1 MRSALAVSLAL
12 ASGAAAALGL
22 GQIQLK
28 SGLGE
33 PLLAEIPIISNDP
46 SELERLRASLASPAT
61 FARVGLQPPDAVM
74 ADLQFVSALDAR
86 GNPVI
91 RVTST
96 QPINQPLL
104 TFLVEVDWGQGRL
117 VREYSTLIDAP
128 RTAAAPM
135 QSPIQAPQAAPSNT
149 ILREPATVPADPPAP
164 EADPVAAAPS
174 ETGAEADTAPA
185 PFSVPPPQPAP
196 RPVAASPEVP
206 SPIEGGRYD
215 VQAGDTLSAIAGRI
229 EGASVNQAMIAL
241 LRANPGAF
249 IDGNIHLVKAG
260 AVLQIP
266 DASALAEVD
275 TAEAAALVRSQTQ
288 QWREATA
295 AVPQPAVAEATGG
308 DADSAASPAASG
320 RTADARLEI
329 VPPGASDAS
338 TAGTQS
344 GTSAGGEGD
353 MLRQELQ
360 TTQETLAARDAE
372 LVEMKSRLAELEKLQ
387 QQQQQLLDMKDSELA
402 AAQQRLAQSN
412 DAQAPMSA
420 TPWLVGG
427 GVVLLFALLGWW
439 LGRRRA
445 ATPVFRAPQERT
457 SSIADAFPSG
467 AMAVPAARPDPVP
480 APGPVEPVEPVPPVA
495 PATRADAEGRLEAGA
510 DASPDPVVE
519 DRTAASDA
527 AQASA
532 PPVQDETPLWNRG
545 ERDPL
550 PGGRA
555 PTWHAGGSAA
565 HAPVDAASGHDRL
578 ELARAY
584 VALGDHGS
592 ARQLLEEVAGHGD
605 PDARQQAERMLR
617 DLA

>member
-96 QPINQPLL
+96 QPITQPLL

-135 QSPIQAPQAAPSNT
+135 QPPIQAPQAAPSNT
-149 ILREPATVPADPPAP
+149 IVREPDPVPTTQPAQDDEPVAEAEPDPEPAPITVPPA
-164 EADPVAAAPS
+164 
-174 ETGAEADTAPA
+174 
-185 PFSVPPPQPAP
+185 QPAP
-196 RPVAASPEVP
+196 RPVAAAPATPVAP

-229 EGASVNQAMIAL
+229 EGVSVNEAMIAL

-266 DASALAEVD
+266 DAGALAQVD
-275 TAEAAALVRSQTQ
+275 SAEAAALVRSQTQ

-295 AVPQPAVAEATGG
+295 AVPQPAAADASTG
-308 DADSAASPAASG
+308 DADNAASPAASG

-372 LVEMKSRLAELEKLQ
+372 LDEMKSRLAELEKLQ
-387 QQQQQLLDMKDSELA
+387 QQQQQLLEMKDSELA

-412 DAQAPMSA
+412 DAQSPMSA

-427 GVVLLFALLGWW
+427 GAVLLFALLGWW

-445 ATPVFRAPQERT
+445 ATPVFRAPPERT

-467 AMAVPAARPDPVP
+467 AMAAPTVRPEPTPAPVP
-480 APGPVEPVEPVPPVA
+480 EVEPPADEPARIDSVQTPVADAAPVVEERVDTPEVA
-495 PATRADAEGRLEAGA
+495 PAAA
-510 DASPDPVVE
+510 PVVAE
-519 DRTAASDA
+519 E
-527 AQASA
+527 QAS
-532 PPVQDETPLWNRG
+532 LWGRR

-550 PGGRA
+550 PSGRA
-555 PTWHAGGSAA
+555 PTWHDGSR
-565 HAPVDAASGHDRL
+565 APATAPADAASGHDRL

-605 PDARQQAERMLR
+605 ADARQQAEQMLR

>member
-96 QPINQPLL
+96 QPITQPLL

-135 QSPIQAPQAAPSNT
+135 QPPIQAPQAAPSNT
-149 ILREPATVPADPPAP
+149 IVREPDPVPAAQPAQD
-164 EADPVAAAPS
+164 ADPVASAPP
-174 ETGAEADTAPA
+174 EAEPDPEPA
-185 PFSVPPPQPAP
+185 PITVPPAQPAP
-196 RPVAASPEVP
+196 RPVVAAPATPAAP

-229 EGASVNQAMIAL
+229 EGASINQAMIAL
-241 LRANPGAF
+241 LRENPGAF

-266 DASALAEVD
+266 DASALAQVD
-275 TAEAAALVRSQTQ
+275 SAEAAALVRSQTQ

-295 AVPQPAVAEATGG
+295 AVPQPAVA
-308 DADSAASPAASG
+308 DADPVDAGNAAAPTASG

-372 LVEMKSRLAELEKLQ
+372 LDEMKSRLAELEKLQ
-387 QQQQQLLDMKDSELA
+387 QQQQQLLEMKDSELA

-427 GVVLLFALLGWW
+427 GAVLLFALLGWW

-445 ATPVFRAPQERT
+445 ATPVFRAPPERT

-467 AMAVPAARPDPVP
+467 AMVAPTVRAEPTPEPVPDVESPASEPARADRAQSTPAEAATVVAERVDTPEVAPAAAPVVAEEQASLWDRRERDPVP
-480 APGPVEPVEPVPPVA
+480 
-495 PATRADAEGRLEAGA
+495 
-510 DASPDPVVE
+510 S
-519 DRTAASDA
+519 
-527 AQASA
+527 
-532 PPVQDETPLWNRG
+532 
-545 ERDPL
+545 
-550 PGGRA
+550 GRA
-555 PTWHAGGSAA
+555 PTWHDGSRAPA
-565 HAPVDAASGHDRL
+565 TAPVDAASGHDRL

-592 ARQLLEEVAGHGD
+592 ARQLLEEVAGHGNA
-605 PDARQQAERMLR
+605 DARQQAEQMLR

>member
-96 QPINQPLL
+96 QPITQPLL

-117 VREYSTLIDAP
+117 VREYSALIDAP

-135 QSPIQAPQAAPSNT
+135 QPPIQAPQAAPSNT
-149 ILREPATVPADPPAP
+149 IVREPDPVPATQPAQ
-164 EADPVAAAPS
+164 EADPVASAPP
-174 ETGAEADTAPA
+174 EAEPDPEPA
-185 PFSVPPPQPAP
+185 PITVPPAQPAP
-196 RPVAASPEVP
+196 RPVAAAPAAPVAP

-229 EGASVNQAMIAL
+229 EGASINQAMIAL
-241 LRANPGAF
+241 LRENPGAF

-266 DASALAEVD
+266 DASALAQVD
-275 TAEAAALVRSQTQ
+275 SAEAAALVRSQTQ

-295 AVPQPAVAEATGG
+295 AVPQPAVA
-308 DADSAASPAASG
+308 DADPVDAGNAAAPTASG

-372 LVEMKSRLAELEKLQ
+372 LDEMKSRLAELEKLQ
-387 QQQQQLLDMKDSELA
+387 QQQQQLLEMKDSELA

-427 GVVLLFALLGWW
+427 GAVLLFALLGWW

-445 ATPVFRAPQERT
+445 ATPVFRAPPERT

-467 AMAVPAARPDPVP
+467 AMVAPTVRAEPTPEPVPDVESPASEPARADRAQSTPAEAATVVAERVDTPEVAPAAAPVVAEEQASLWDRRERDPVP
-480 APGPVEPVEPVPPVA
+480 
-495 PATRADAEGRLEAGA
+495 
-510 DASPDPVVE
+510 S
-519 DRTAASDA
+519 
-527 AQASA
+527 
-532 PPVQDETPLWNRG
+532 
-545 ERDPL
+545 
-550 PGGRA
+550 GRA
-555 PTWHAGGSAA
+555 PTWHDGSRAPA
-565 HAPVDAASGHDRL
+565 TAPVDAASGHDRL

-592 ARQLLEEVAGHGD
+592 ARQLLQEVAGHGD
-605 PDARQQAERMLR
+605 ADARQQAEQMLR

>member
-74 ADLQFVSALDAR
+74 SDLQFVSALDAR

-96 QPINQPLL
+96 QPITQPLL

-135 QSPIQAPQAAPSNT
+135 QPPIQAPQAAPSNT
-149 ILREPATVPADPPAP
+149 IVREPDPVPAP
-164 EADPVAAAPS
+164 EPAAPQDADPVAAEPP
-174 ETGAEADTAPA
+174 EPEPDTAPA
-185 PFSVPPPQPAP
+185 PITVPPPQPAP
-196 RPVAASPEVP
+196 RPVAQATPVGP
-206 SPIEGGRYD
+206 ATIEGGRYD

-229 EGASVNQAMIAL
+229 EGASLDAAMIAL
-241 LRANPGAF
+241 LRANPEAF
-249 IDGNIHLVKAG
+249 IDGNIHMVKAG
-260 AVLQIP
+260 AVLQVP
-266 DASALAEVD
+266 DASVLAQVD
-275 TAEAAALVRSQTQ
+275 STEAAALVRAQTR

-295 AVPQPAVAEATGG
+295 AVPQPAAATDTVTEEAG
-308 DADSAASPAASG
+308 DASTRAASG

-344 GTSAGGEGD
+344 GVSAGGEGD
-353 MLRQELQ
+353 MLQQELQ

-372 LVEMKSRLAELEKLQ
+372 LDEMKSRLAELEKLQ
-387 QQQQQLLDMKDSELA
+387 QQQQQLLEMKDSELA

-412 DAQAPMSA
+412 DAQGPMSA

-427 GVVLLFALLGWW
+427 GAVLLFALLGWW
-439 LGRRRA
+439 FGRRRA
-445 ATPVFRAPQERT
+445 ATPVFRAPPERT
-457 SSIADAFPSG
+457 SSIADAFPSR
-467 AMAVPAARPDPVP
+467 AVAAPVTRAEP
-480 APGPVEPVEPVPPVA
+480 APTPAPTVDPVA
-495 PATRADAEGRLEAGA
+495 PARGDAVGT
-510 DASPDPVVE
+510 PVVE
-519 DRTAASDA
+519 PAPVAEDRVDTPDLAAAAPVATAAA
-527 AQASA
+527 
-532 PPVQDETPLWNRG
+532 DEEESLWNRR
-545 ERDPL
+545 ERDPR

-555 PTWHAGGSAA
+555 PTWHDGSRAPAA
-565 HAPVDAASGHDRL
+565 APVDAASGHDRL

>member
-96 QPINQPLL
+96 QPITQPLL

-135 QSPIQAPQAAPSNT
+135 QPPIQAPQAAPSNT
-149 ILREPATVPADPPAP
+149 IVREPDPVPATQPAQ
-164 EADPVAAAPS
+164 EADPVASAPP
-174 ETGAEADTAPA
+174 EAEPDPEPA
-185 PFSVPPPQPAP
+185 PITVPPAQPAP
-196 RPVAASPEVP
+196 RPVAAAPATPVAP
-206 SPIEGGRYD
+206 SPIESGRYD

-229 EGASVNQAMIAL
+229 EGASINQAMIAL
-241 LRANPGAF
+241 LRENPGAF

-266 DASALAEVD
+266 DASALAQVD
-275 TAEAAALVRSQTQ
+275 SAEAAALVRSQTQ

-295 AVPQPAVAEATGG
+295 AVPQPAAADATTG
-308 DADSAASPAASG
+308 DAGNAASPGASG

-372 LVEMKSRLAELEKLQ
+372 LDEMKSRLAELEKLQ
-387 QQQQQLLDMKDSELA
+387 QQQQQLLEMKDSELA

-427 GVVLLFALLGWW
+427 GAVLLFALLGWW

-445 ATPVFRAPQERT
+445 ATPVFRAPPERT

-467 AMAVPAARPDPVP
+467 AMAAPVARAEPTPAPVPDVESPASEPARADSAQSPPAEAAPVVAERVDTPEVAPAAAPMVAEEQASLWDRRERDPVP
-480 APGPVEPVEPVPPVA
+480 
-495 PATRADAEGRLEAGA
+495 
-510 DASPDPVVE
+510 S
-519 DRTAASDA
+519 
-527 AQASA
+527 
-532 PPVQDETPLWNRG
+532 
-545 ERDPL
+545 
-550 PGGRA
+550 GRA
-555 PTWHAGGSAA
+555 PTWHDGSR
-565 HAPVDAASGHDRL
+565 APATAPADAASGHDRL

-584 VALGDHGS
+584 VALGDHDS

-605 PDARQQAERMLR
+605 SDARQQAEQMLR

>member
-96 QPINQPLL
+96 QPITQPLL

-135 QSPIQAPQAAPSNT
+135 QPPIQAPQAAPSNT
-149 ILREPATVPADPPAP
+149 IVREPDPVPATQPAQ
-164 EADPVAAAPS
+164 EADPVA
-174 ETGAEADTAPA
+174 TAPPEAEPDPEPA
-185 PFSVPPPQPAP
+185 PITVPPAQPAP
-196 RPVAASPEVP
+196 RPVAAAPATPAAP
-206 SPIEGGRYD
+206 SPIESGRYD

-229 EGASVNQAMIAL
+229 EGASINQAMIAL
-241 LRANPGAF
+241 LRENPGAF

-266 DASALAEVD
+266 DATTLAQVD
-275 TAEAAALVRSQTQ
+275 SAEAAALVRSQTQ

-295 AVPQPAVAEATGG
+295 AVPQPAVA
-308 DADSAASPAASG
+308 DADPVDAGNAAAPTASG

-372 LVEMKSRLAELEKLQ
+372 LDEMKSRLAELEKLQ
-387 QQQQQLLDMKDSELA
+387 QQQKQLLEMKDSELA

-427 GVVLLFALLGWW
+427 GAVLLFALLGWW

-445 ATPVFRAPQERT
+445 ATPVFRAPPERT

-467 AMAVPAARPDPVP
+467 AMVAPTVRAEPTPEPVPDVESPASEPARADRAQTTPAEAATVVAERVDTPEVAPAAAPVVAEEQASLWDRRERDPVP
-480 APGPVEPVEPVPPVA
+480 
-495 PATRADAEGRLEAGA
+495 
-510 DASPDPVVE
+510 S
-519 DRTAASDA
+519 
-527 AQASA
+527 
-532 PPVQDETPLWNRG
+532 
-545 ERDPL
+545 
-550 PGGRA
+550 GRA
-555 PTWHAGGSAA
+555 PTWHDGSRAPA
-565 HAPVDAASGHDRL
+565 TAPVDAASGHDRL

-592 ARQLLEEVAGHGD
+592 ARQLLQEVAGHGD
-605 PDARQQAERMLR
+605 ADARQQAEQMLR

>member
-1 MRSALAVSLAL
+1 MKRLMRSALAVSLAL

-96 QPINQPLL
+96 QPITQPLL
-104 TFLVEVDWGQGRL
+104 TFLVEVNWGQGRL

-135 QSPIQAPQAAPSNT
+135 QPPIQAPQAAPSNT
-149 ILREPATVPADPPAP
+149 IVREPDPVPATQPAQ
-164 EADPVAAAPS
+164 EADPVASAPP
-174 ETGAEADTAPA
+174 EAESDPEPA
-185 PFSVPPPQPAP
+185 PITVPPAQPAP
-196 RPVAASPEVP
+196 RPVAAAPAAPAAP

-229 EGASVNQAMIAL
+229 EGVSVNQAMIAL
-241 LRANPGAF
+241 LRENPGAF

-266 DASALAEVD
+266 DASALAQVD
-275 TAEAAALVRSQTQ
+275 SAEAAALVRSQTQ

-295 AVPQPAVAEATGG
+295 AVPQPAVA
-308 DADSAASPAASG
+308 DADPVDAGNAASPAASG

-372 LVEMKSRLAELEKLQ
+372 LDEMKSRLAELEKLQ
-387 QQQQQLLDMKDSELA
+387 QQQQQLLEMKDSELA

-427 GVVLLFALLGWW
+427 GAVLLFALLGWW

-445 ATPVFRAPQERT
+445 ATPVFRAPPERT

-467 AMAVPAARPDPVP
+467 AMVAPTVRAEPTPEPVPDVESPASEPARADRAQSTPAEAAPVVAERVDTPEVAPAAAPVVAEEQASLWDRRERDPVP
-480 APGPVEPVEPVPPVA
+480 
-495 PATRADAEGRLEAGA
+495 
-510 DASPDPVVE
+510 S
-519 DRTAASDA
+519 
-527 AQASA
+527 
-532 PPVQDETPLWNRG
+532 
-545 ERDPL
+545 
-550 PGGRA
+550 GRA
-555 PTWHAGGSAA
+555 PTWHDGSRAPA
-565 HAPVDAASGHDRL
+565 TAPVDAASGHDRL

-592 ARQLLEEVAGHGD
+592 ARQLLQEVAGHGD
-605 PDARQQAERMLR
+605 ADARQQAEQMLR

>member
-1 MRSALAVSLAL
+1 
-12 ASGAAAALGL
+12 
-22 GQIQLK
+22 
-28 SGLGE
+28 
-33 PLLAEIPIISNDP
+33 
-46 SELERLRASLASPAT
+46 
-61 FARVGLQPPDAVM
+61 M

-96 QPINQPLL
+96 QPITQPLL

-135 QSPIQAPQAAPSNT
+135 QPPIQAPQAAPSNT
-149 ILREPATVPADPPAP
+149 IVREPDPVPATEPAQDAEPVATAPPEAEPDTDPAAIAVPPA
-164 EADPVAAAPS
+164 
-174 ETGAEADTAPA
+174 
-185 PFSVPPPQPAP
+185 QPAA
-196 RPVAASPEVP
+196 RPVAATPAAPAPAAPAAP
-206 SPIEGGRYD
+206 SQIEGGRYD

-266 DASALAEVD
+266 DASALAQVD
-275 TAEAAALVRSQTQ
+275 SAEAAALVRSQTQ

-295 AVPQPAVAEATGG
+295 AVPQPAAADATTDEA
-308 DADSAASPAASG
+308 ANAAAPAASG

-360 TTQETLAARDAE
+360 TTQEALAARDAE
-372 LVEMKSRLAELEKLQ
+372 VDEMKSRLAELEKLQ
-387 QQQQQLLDMKDSELA
+387 QQQQQLLEMKDSELA

-427 GVVLLFALLGWW
+427 GAVLLFALLGWW

-445 ATPVFRAPQERT
+445 ATPVFRAPPERS

-467 AMAVPAARPDPVP
+467 SLAAPTVRAEPVPAPVQAAEAPAPEPNPSDFAATPAVEPAPVVTERVDTPEVAPAAVPAAAEEQASLWDRRERDPVP
-480 APGPVEPVEPVPPVA
+480 
-495 PATRADAEGRLEAGA
+495 
-510 DASPDPVVE
+510 S
-519 DRTAASDA
+519 
-527 AQASA
+527 
-532 PPVQDETPLWNRG
+532 
-545 ERDPL
+545 
-550 PGGRA
+550 GRA
-555 PTWHAGGSAA
+555 PTWHDGSRAPA
-565 HAPVDAASGHDRL
+565 TAPVDAASGHDRL

-605 PDARQQAERMLR
+605 ADARQQAEQMLR

>member
-96 QPINQPLL
+96 QPITQPLL
-104 TFLVEVDWGQGRL
+104 TFLVEVNWGQGRL

-135 QSPIQAPQAAPSNT
+135 QPPIQAPQAAPSNT
-149 ILREPATVPADPPAP
+149 IVREPDPVPATQPAQ
-164 EADPVAAAPS
+164 EADPVASAPP
-174 ETGAEADTAPA
+174 EAESDPEPA
-185 PFSVPPPQPAP
+185 PITVPPAQPAP
-196 RPVAASPEVP
+196 RPVAAAPAAPAAP

-229 EGASVNQAMIAL
+229 EGVSVNQAMIAL
-241 LRANPGAF
+241 LRENPGAF

-266 DASALAEVD
+266 DASALAQVD
-275 TAEAAALVRSQTQ
+275 SAEAAALVRSQTQ

-295 AVPQPAVAEATGG
+295 AVPQPAVA
-308 DADSAASPAASG
+308 DADPVDAGNAASPAASG

-372 LVEMKSRLAELEKLQ
+372 LDEMKSRLAELEKLQ
-387 QQQQQLLDMKDSELA
+387 QQQQQLLEMKDSELA

-427 GVVLLFALLGWW
+427 GAVLLFALLGWW

-445 ATPVFRAPQERT
+445 ATPVFRAPPERT

-467 AMAVPAARPDPVP
+467 AMVAPTVRAEPTPEPVPDVESPASEPARADRAQSTPAEAAPVVAERVDTPEVAPAAAPVVAEEQASLWDRRERDPVP
-480 APGPVEPVEPVPPVA
+480 
-495 PATRADAEGRLEAGA
+495 
-510 DASPDPVVE
+510 S
-519 DRTAASDA
+519 
-527 AQASA
+527 
-532 PPVQDETPLWNRG
+532 
-545 ERDPL
+545 
-550 PGGRA
+550 GRA
-555 PTWHAGGSAA
+555 PTWHDGSRAPA
-565 HAPVDAASGHDRL
+565 TAPVDAASGHDRL

-592 ARQLLEEVAGHGD
+592 ARQLLQEVAGHGD
-605 PDARQQAERMLR
+605 ADARQQAEQMLR

>member
-96 QPINQPLL
+96 QPITQPLL

-135 QSPIQAPQAAPSNT
+135 QPPIQAPQAAPSNT
-149 ILREPATVPADPPAP
+149 IVREPDPVPATQPAQ
-164 EADPVAAAPS
+164 EADPVASAPP
-174 ETGAEADTAPA
+174 EAEPDPEPA
-185 PFSVPPPQPAP
+185 PITVPPAQPAP
-196 RPVAASPEVP
+196 RPVAAAPAAPAAP
-206 SPIEGGRYD
+206 SPIESGRYD

-229 EGASVNQAMIAL
+229 EGASINQAMIAL
-241 LRANPGAF
+241 LRENPGAF

-266 DASALAEVD
+266 DASALAQVD
-275 TAEAAALVRSQTQ
+275 SAEAAALVRSQTQ

-295 AVPQPAVAEATGG
+295 AVPQPAVA
-308 DADSAASPAASG
+308 DADPVDAGNAAAPAASG

-372 LVEMKSRLAELEKLQ
+372 LDEMKSRLAELEKLQ
-387 QQQQQLLDMKDSELA
+387 QQQQQLLEMKDSELA

-427 GVVLLFALLGWW
+427 GAVLLFALLGWW

-445 ATPVFRAPQERT
+445 ATPVFRAPPERT

-467 AMAVPAARPDPVP
+467 AMVAPTVRAEPTPEPVPDVESPASEPARADRAQSTPAEAAPVVAERVDTPEVAPAAAPVVAEEQASLWDRRERDPVP
-480 APGPVEPVEPVPPVA
+480 
-495 PATRADAEGRLEAGA
+495 
-510 DASPDPVVE
+510 S
-519 DRTAASDA
+519 
-527 AQASA
+527 
-532 PPVQDETPLWNRG
+532 
-545 ERDPL
+545 
-550 PGGRA
+550 GRA
-555 PTWHAGGSAA
+555 PTWHDGSRAPA
-565 HAPVDAASGHDRL
+565 TAPVDAASGHDRL

-592 ARQLLEEVAGHGD
+592 ARQLLQEVAGHGD
-605 PDARQQAERMLR
+605 ADARQQAEQMLR

>member
-74 ADLQFVSALDAR
+74 ADLQFVSALDSR

-96 QPINQPLL
+96 QPITQPLL

-117 VREYSTLIDAP
+117 VREYSALIDAP

-135 QSPIQAPQAAPSNT
+135 QPPIQAPQAAPSNT
-149 ILREPATVPADPPAP
+149 IVRESDPVPATQPAQ
-164 EADPVAAAPS
+164 EADPVASAPP
-174 ETGAEADTAPA
+174 EAEPDPEPA
-185 PFSVPPPQPAP
+185 PITVPPAQPAP
-196 RPVAASPEVP
+196 RPVAAAPATPVAP
-206 SPIEGGRYD
+206 SPIESGRYD

-229 EGASVNQAMIAL
+229 EGASINQAMIAL
-241 LRANPGAF
+241 LRENPGAF

-266 DASALAEVD
+266 DASALAQVD
-275 TAEAAALVRSQTQ
+275 SAEAAALVRSQTQ

-295 AVPQPAVAEATGG
+295 AVPQPAMA
-308 DADSAASPAASG
+308 DADPVDAGSAAAPAASG

-372 LVEMKSRLAELEKLQ
+372 LDEMKSRLAELEKLQ
-387 QQQQQLLDMKDSELA
+387 QQQQQLLEMKDSELA

-427 GVVLLFALLGWW
+427 GAVLLFALLGWW

-445 ATPVFRAPQERT
+445 ATPVFRAPPERT

-467 AMAVPAARPDPVP
+467 AMVAPTVRAEPTPEPVPDVESPASEPARADRAQSTPAEAAPVVAERVDTPEVAPAAAPVVAEEQASLWDRRERDPVP
-480 APGPVEPVEPVPPVA
+480 
-495 PATRADAEGRLEAGA
+495 
-510 DASPDPVVE
+510 S
-519 DRTAASDA
+519 
-527 AQASA
+527 
-532 PPVQDETPLWNRG
+532 
-545 ERDPL
+545 
-550 PGGRA
+550 GRA
-555 PTWHAGGSAA
+555 PTWHDGSRAPA
-565 HAPVDAASGHDRL
+565 TAPVDAASGHDRL

-592 ARQLLEEVAGHGD
+592 ARQLLQEVAGHGD
-605 PDARQQAERMLR
+605 ADARQQAEQMLR